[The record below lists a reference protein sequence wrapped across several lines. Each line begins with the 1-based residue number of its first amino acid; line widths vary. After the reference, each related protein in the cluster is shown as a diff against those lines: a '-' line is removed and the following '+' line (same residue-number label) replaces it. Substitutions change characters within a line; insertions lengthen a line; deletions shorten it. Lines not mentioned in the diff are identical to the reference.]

1 MVFRDTAVVRPPDPS
16 YTRPWGRD
24 KEAVMRARTMLF
36 GFAGAVF
43 ASAVA
48 MSGSQAASVTPVYVD
63 DNPTCQSQG
72 YDHEYKIGGN
82 TSGTYT
88 VPNVGSITLTYDSTT
103 KMFDWTSTFGI
114 DAVLAK
120 GGNGANLYVY
130 DPPAESFGDTDL
142 VSPDN
147 SSGGP
152 ADLSHASFC
161 YDFELAVSKTADTAF
176 TRSYDWT
183 IEKVGDQTDLT
194 LSEGQQFLVSYDVT
208 VGATPTDSDWAV
220 SGTITIDN
228 PDPTLT
234 ATITG
239 VTDMVSPDINAT
251 VDCGVTFPYNLAA
264 GGTLECTYGPLGL
277 PDGTE
282 RTNTATVTT
291 SGPVDG
297 GTGTAAVA
305 FGDPT
310 TLTDECIDVTD
321 DQYGPLGTVCV
332 DQLPKT
338 FEYTMDVS
346 GDCGESQFVNVA
358 SFVTNDTAATGSD
371 SHTVNVTVNC
381 EVGCSLTQGY
391 WKTHSEYGPAP
402 YDETWAM
409 LADGADTTFF
419 LSGVSYYQVLWTPP
433 AGNAYYTLAHQ
444 YIAAELNGLNGAD
457 TSAITTEMAA
467 AKALFESKSP
477 TQVAA
482 LKPKDRAAWTTLA
495 EKLDAYNNGLTGP
508 GHCDE

>member
-1 MVFRDTAVVRPPDPS
+1 
-16 YTRPWGRD
+16 
-24 KEAVMRARTMLF
+24 MRTRTMLY
-36 GFAGAVF
+36 GIAGAVV

-48 MSGSQAASVTPVYVD
+48 MSGSQAASVTPTYVGG
-63 DNPTCQSQG
+63 NPTCQSQG
-72 YDHEYKIGGN
+72 YDHEYKIDGN

-130 DPPAESFGDTDL
+130 DPPAESFGDEDL

-147 SSGGP
+147 ESGGP
-152 ADLSHASFC
+152 ADLSHATFC
-161 YDFELAVSKTADTAF
+161 YDFELAVSKTAETSF

-183 IEKVGDQTDLT
+183 IEKVGDQTALT
-194 LSEGQQFLVSYDVT
+194 LSEGQVFTVNYDVT
-208 VGATPTDSDWAV
+208 VNAAKVDSDWSV
-220 SGTITIDN
+220 EGDITIHN

-239 VTDMVSPDINAT
+239 VTDVVSSGLAAT
-251 VDCGVTFPYNLAA
+251 VDCGVTFPYNLAP

-277 PDGTE
+277 PDGTP

-291 SGPVDG
+291 TGKVDG
-297 GTGTAAVA
+297 GTGTADVA

-310 TLTDECIDVTD
+310 TVVDECIDVTD
-321 DQYGPLGTVCV
+321 DKKGTLGTVCV
-332 DQLPKT
+332 DELPKT

-346 GDCGESQFVNVA
+346 GECGESQFVNIA
-358 SFVTNDTAATGSD
+358 SFVTNDTGATGSD

-381 EVGCSLTQGY
+381 ETGCSLTQGY
-391 WKTHSEYGPAP
+391 WKTHSTYGPAP
-402 YDETWAM
+402 YDNTWAL

-419 LSGVSYYQVLWTPP
+419 LSNQSYYEVLWTSP
-433 AGNAYYTLAHQ
+433 AGNAYYNLAHQ
-444 YIAAELNGLNGAD
+444 YIAAELNLLNGASS
-457 TSAITTEMAA
+457 SAITTEMAA
-467 AKALFESKSP
+467 AKQLFDTYSP
-477 TQVAA
+477 AQVAA
-482 LKPKDRAAWTTLA
+482 LKGKDKAAWTALA
-495 EKLDAYNNGLTGP
+495 QKLDAYNNGLTGP
-508 GHCDE
+508 SHCDE